1 VSESNINEDQDYNK
15 KEISTQITWNLDFS
29 LILTR

>member
-15 KEISTQITWNLDFS
+15 KVISLQITWNLDFS